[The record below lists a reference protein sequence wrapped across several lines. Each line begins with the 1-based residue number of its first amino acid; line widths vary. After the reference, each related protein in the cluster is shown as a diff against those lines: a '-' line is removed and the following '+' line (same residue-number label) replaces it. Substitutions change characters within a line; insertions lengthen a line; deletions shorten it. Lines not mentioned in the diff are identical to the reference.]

1 MTRWPLILG
10 ILLPAF
16 LAFPAVGQDPDT
28 VKRYPVLRPVG
39 RLQLDGAFYHQDLNP
54 LSNGAEARRARLAIA
69 GDFSGRLHFQLEFDF
84 ADDNARVRDAWL
96 SYDLSPYA
104 RVQAGQFKEF
114 FTLEAVTS
122 SLWLSFTERS
132 LIDGAFVPPRHLGVG
147 LRAHRNGYVGG
158 IGFFA
163 NEIGSE
169 TGPDLQQSEP
179 YGFTARGVAAPV
191 LMPRRLL
198 HIGADARW
206 RKPDFEDGDTLVVNF
221 EALSETHVDRTEL
234 YDTGPILD
242 GSSYGQLGGELAFVY
257 GSLSMQ
263 GEYVVTR
270 VNRDFLDKPVFGG
283 GYAFVSFIPTG
294 ESRTYDDIDARFT
307 GVSPALHRYG
317 AIELLLRYSRLDL
330 NDDEVTGGAG
340 HDWTIGLNWY
350 PHRNLRAL
358 ANYVF
363 TNHDAFA
370 DGDGDFLGGDDFGVF
385 QFRLQYH
392 F

>member
-10 ILLPAF
+10 MLLPAC
-16 LAFPAVGQDPDT
+16 LTTAVLGQEPE
-28 VKRYPVLRPVG
+28 VVIRYPVLRPNG
-39 RLQLDGAFYHQDLNP
+39 RLQTDGAFYQQDRNP
-54 LSNGAEARRARLAIA
+54 LSNGAEARRARLAMG
-69 GDFSGRLHFQLEFDF
+69 GDFSERLHFQLEIDF
-84 ADDNARVRDAWL
+84 ADDNSRVRDAWF

-104 RVQAGQFKEF
+104 RLQAGQFKEF

-147 LRAHRNGYVGG
+147 VRAHRGGFVGA

-169 TGPDLQQSEP
+169 FGPELLQSEP
-179 YGFTARGVAAPV
+179 YGFTARGVAAPI
-191 LMPRRLL
+191 LQPRRLL
-198 HIGADARW
+198 HFGADARW

-221 EALSETHVDRTEL
+221 EAISETHVDRIEL
-234 YDTGPILD
+234 YDTGPIQV
-242 GSSYGQLGGELAFVY
+242 GSSYGQLGAELAFVF

-263 GEYVVTR
+263 GEYVLTR
-270 VNRDFLDKPVFGG
+270 VNRSFLPEPVFGG
-283 GYAFVSFIPTG
+283 GYAFISFIPTG

-307 GVSPALHRYG
+307 GVSPARHPFG
-317 AIELLLRYSRLDL
+317 AIEMLLRYSRLDL

-350 PHRNLRAL
+350 PFRNVRMM

-363 TNHDAFA
+363 TDHDIFA
-370 DGDGDFLGGDDFGVF
+370 DGDGEFLGDDDFGVF